1 MFDSP
6 ILVSPLRVSEKA
18 LRTQGHTRPPGD
30 GRARHVRG
38 RAHRAGAAWATSAP
52 TGGRALLCARE
63 KPRTSTDADRGRRLS
78 GGPSSGDL
86 PPGVQCVLHR
96 EIRPGAGLP
105 LRVLTTVAGG
115 PRDEISEIAPVSNS
129 RELCL
134 GRAPAPS
141 SLWTT
146 RVAPLC
152 SLKKEGRRP
161 NTLPSGPARHPHVAG
176 CRLANARGS
185 LCRNCTETC

>member
-38 RAHRAGAAWATSAP
+38 RAHRAGAAWATHGRPGSAVR
-52 TGGRALLCARE
+52 TRE
-63 KPRTSTDADRGRRLS
+63 TEDVHRRRPRTAAF

-105 LRVLTTVAGG
+105 LRVLTAVAGG
-115 PRDEISEIAPVSNS
+115 PRDEISEIVPVSNS

-185 LCRNCTETC
+185 FCRNCIETC